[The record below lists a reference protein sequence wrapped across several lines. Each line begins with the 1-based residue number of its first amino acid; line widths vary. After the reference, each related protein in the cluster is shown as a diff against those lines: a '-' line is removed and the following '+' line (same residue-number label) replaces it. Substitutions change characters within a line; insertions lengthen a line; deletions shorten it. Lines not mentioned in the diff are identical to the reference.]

1 MGDKMNKDIVF
12 YSNYD
17 NYSKK
22 VLNDLSKL
30 KIDDKL
36 IYICVDDENI
46 QLPKFLAVVPTLYLV
61 KEQSILVDDDIEKWI
76 ENVNKKPDES
86 SGELDAYFNSNS
98 SFSSQF
104 SNLDDTT
111 DKVQN
116 SVFSYISSENDNLA
130 QPKDDIY
137 SKGEDTNKNY
147 ETLQSERQKELQG
160 VQRI

>member
-1 MGDKMNKDIVF
+1 MGDKMHKDIVF

-22 VLNDLSKL
+22 VLDALSKL

-46 QLPKFLAVVPTLYLV
+46 QLPKFLSVVPTLYLV
-61 KEQSILVDDDIEKWI
+61 KEQRILVDDDIEKWI
-76 ENVNKKPDES
+76 ENVNKKPTET

-116 SVFSYISSENDNLA
+116 SIFSYISSENDNLA
-130 QPKDDIY
+130 PSQQ
-137 SKGEDTNKNY
+137 EMNQDTNKSY
-147 ETLQSERQKELQG
+147 ETLQEERQKELQG

>member
-1 MGDKMNKDIVF
+1 MGDKMHKDIVF

-17 NYSKK
+17 NYSKT
-22 VLNDLSKL
+22 VLSELSKL

-46 QLPKFLAVVPTLYLV
+46 QLPKFLSVVPTLYLV
-61 KEQSILVDDDIEKWI
+61 KEQKILVDDDIEKWI
-76 ENVNKKPDES
+76 ENVNKKPEES

-130 QPKDDIY
+130 PSQNEMN
-137 SKGEDTNKNY
+137 SKGQNTNKNY
-147 ETLQSERQKELQG
+147 ETLQAERQKELQG

>member
-1 MGDKMNKDIVF
+1 MGDKMHKDIVF

-22 VLNDLSKL
+22 VLDALSKL
-30 KIDDKL
+30 KMDDKL

-46 QLPKFLAVVPTLYLV
+46 QLPKFLSVVPTLYLV
-61 KEQSILVDDDIEKWI
+61 KEQRILVDDDIEKWI
-76 ENVNKKPDES
+76 ENVNKKPTET
-86 SGELDAYFNSNS
+86 SGELEAYFNSNS

-116 SVFSYISSENDNLA
+116 SIFSYISSKLMEVF
-130 QPKDDIY
+130 I
-137 SKGEDTNKNY
+137 
-147 ETLQSERQKELQG
+147 
-160 VQRI
+160 

>member
-1 MGDKMNKDIVF
+1 MGDKMHKDIVF

-22 VLNDLSKL
+22 VLDALSKL
-30 KIDDKL
+30 KMDDKL

-46 QLPKFLAVVPTLYLV
+46 QLPKFLSVVPTLYLV
-61 KEQSILVDDDIEKWI
+61 KEQRILVDDDIEKWI
-76 ENVNKKPDES
+76 ENVNKKPTETPR
-86 SGELDAYFNSNS
+86 ELEAYFNSNS

-116 SVFSYISSENDNLA
+116 SIFSYISSENDNLA
-130 QPKDDIY
+130 PSQQ
-137 SKGEDTNKNY
+137 EMNQDTNKSY
-147 ETLQSERQKELQG
+147 ETLQEERQKELQG

>member
-1 MGDKMNKDIVF
+1 MGDKMHKDIVF

-22 VLNDLSKL
+22 VLDALSKL

-46 QLPKFLAVVPTLYLV
+46 QLPKFLSVVPTLYLV
-61 KEQSILVDDDIEKWI
+61 KEQRILVDDDIEKWI
-76 ENVNKKPDES
+76 ENVNKKPTET

-116 SVFSYISSENDNLA
+116 SIFSYISSENDNLA
-130 QPKDDIY
+130 PSQQ
-137 SKGEDTNKNY
+137 EMNQDTNKSY
-147 ETLQSERQKELQG
+147 ETLQEERKKELQG

>member
-1 MGDKMNKDIVF
+1 MGDKMHKDIVF

-22 VLNDLSKL
+22 VLDALSKL
-30 KIDDKL
+30 KMDDKL

-46 QLPKFLAVVPTLYLV
+46 QLPKFLSVVPTLYLV
-61 KEQSILVDDDIEKWI
+61 KEQRILVDDDIEKWI
-76 ENVNKKPDES
+76 ENVNKKPTET
-86 SGELDAYFNSNS
+86 SGELEAYFNSNS

-116 SVFSYISSENDNLA
+116 SIFSYISSENDNLA
-130 QPKDDIY
+130 PSQQ
-137 SKGEDTNKNY
+137 EMNQDTNKSY
-147 ETLQSERQKELQG
+147 ETLQEERQKELQG

>member
-1 MGDKMNKDIVF
+1 MGDKMHKDIVF

-22 VLNDLSKL
+22 VLDALSKL
-30 KIDDKL
+30 KMDDKL

-46 QLPKFLAVVPTLYLV
+46 QLPKFLSVVPTLYLV
-61 KEQSILVDDDIEKWI
+61 KEQRILVDDDIEKWI
-76 ENVNKKPDES
+76 ENVNKKPET

-116 SVFSYISSENDNLA
+116 SIFSYISSENDNLA
-130 QPKDDIY
+130 PSQP
-137 SKGEDTNKNY
+137 EMNQDTNKSY
-147 ETLQSERQKELQG
+147 ETLQAERQKELQG

>member
-1 MGDKMNKDIVF
+1 MGDKMHKDIVF

-22 VLNDLSKL
+22 VLDALSKL
-30 KIDDKL
+30 KMDDKL

-46 QLPKFLAVVPTLYLV
+46 QLPKFLSVVPTLYLV
-61 KEQSILVDDDIEKWI
+61 KEQRILVDDDIEKWI
-76 ENVNKKPDES
+76 ENVNKKPET

-116 SVFSYISSENDNLA
+116 SIFSYISSENDNLA
-130 QPKDDIY
+130 PSQNEMNQR
-137 SKGEDTNKNY
+137 GQDTNKSY
-147 ETLQSERQKELQG
+147 ETLQAERQKELQG